1 MKKLF
6 YISIVILAVTI
17 FGCERDSIVN
27 PPPPPQTSITGAY
40 ILAEGGFSP
49 GTAVLS
55 FYDIPENNFTENI
68 FNPGSLGLFPSGMIR
83 HNGFIYLTE
92 QGNFGSPGKVYKLD
106 SNGTILNVNPSVGI
120 NPYGIT
126 ITNGKVY
133 VTNGPASN
141 VSVLDENTLNLITTI
156 EVGEYPQE
164 ITSLGLRVYVCNT
177 SVWGGN
183 ADSTVSVINAVA
195 DSVAKVITLRKDP
208 TSIVVN
214 NDYRIV
220 VGCGGGSGMIYFI
233 DRDTLG
239 VADSAFIPDGF
250 GKEIAVDKESSNIY
264 FISGNGNI
272 VRLNQQNKFI
282 EVVIQAPVT
291 SLYYG
296 YNFDWRNRKH
306 YVLDARNF
314 VTAGRMEIFSIGGTL
329 ERTIATGISPRRVIF
344 K

>member
-1 MKKLF
+1 MKKIYLLLLF
-6 YISIVILAVTI
+6 IPILITS
-17 FGCERDSIVN
+17 CERGNIITPD
-27 PPPPPQTSITGAY
+27 PPPSVSITGAY

-49 GTAVLS
+49 GSAVLS
-55 FYDIPENNFTENI
+55 FYNIPENIFTENI
-68 FNPGSLGLFPSGMIR
+68 FNPGSLGLFPSGIVQ
-83 HNGFIYLTE
+83 HNGFLYVTE

-106 SNGTILNVNPSVGI
+106 SNGTVITVNPSVGI

-126 ITNGKVY
+126 IANGKVY

-141 VSVLDENTLNLITTI
+141 VSVLDENTLSLITTVP
-156 EVGEYPQE
+156 VGEYPQE
-164 ITSLGLRVYVCNT
+164 ITSFGTRVYVCNT
-177 SVWGGN
+177 SEWGGN
-183 ADSTVSVINAVA
+183 ADSTVSVINALNDTVE
-195 DSVAKVITLRKDP
+195 KTITVRKDP

-220 VGCGGGSGMIYFI
+220 VGCGGGSGMIYYI
-233 DRDTLG
+233 DKDTLG
-239 VADSAFIPDGF
+239 IADSAFIPDGF

-272 VRLNQQNKFI
+272 VRLNQQNKFTEI
-282 EVVIQAPVT
+282 VIQAPVT

-314 VTAGRMEIFSIGGTL
+314 VSPGRMEIFSIGGTL
-329 ERTIATGISPRRVIF
+329 ERTLTTGISPRRVIF